1 MKKKKVILLTNIITP
16 YVTPLFNHIYQV
28 GGFNFKVIA
37 LAETEKNR
45 EWQLAKEKI
54 KFDYKI
60 LSGWHLF
67 SYKKEKEISTHFN
80 WGVLRSLSKFNPDI
94 IIIGGYD
101 NLAYWQAFFYCKILG
116 KKCILWSGTTLLSTG
131 SLIGIRGFLKKIIIK
146 GANKYIA
153 YSTKAKEYLEYFGAD
168 SKDIY
173 ISTNTVDVN
182 FFHESVSQ
190 YRNDRSFLEE
200 SKKFPKIM
208 FLYVGQLVQRKGVK
222 QVLRALNTLNDSDIG
237 FMIVGSGPEEENL
250 KKFCNENNLKNVS
263 FEGFCQQEELPKYYA
278 LADIFILPSFEEVWG
293 LVVNEALASGLYVLC
308 SKYAGAA
315 YDLINN
321 ENGVIFNPNNI
332 DEIAK
337 SIKNARNQIELIR
350 SKREKISNWAKNNL
364 SIEKSGDAF
373 ISAIK
378 S

>member
-16 YVTPLFNHIYQV
+16 YVIPLFNHIYQA
-28 GGFNFKVIA
+28 GDFDFKVIV
-37 LAETEKNR
+37 LAKAEQNR
-45 EWQLAKEKI
+45 EWKLAKEKI

-60 LSGWHLF
+60 LPGWHLF
-67 SYKKEKEISTHFN
+67 FRTKRREISIHLN
-80 WGVLRSLSKFNPDI
+80 LGVFRFFLSHNPDI
-94 IIIGGYD
+94 IITSGYD
-101 NLAYWQAFFYCKILG
+101 CLAYWQAFFCCKLFR
-116 KKCILWSGTTLLSTG
+116 KKYILWNGTTLLSAG
-131 SLIGIRGFLKKIIIK
+131 SLGGIRGLLKKIIIK

-168 SKDIY
+168 PKDIY
-173 ISTNTVDVN
+173 ISTNTVDVDL
-182 FFHESVSQ
+182 FYERVLQ
-190 YRNDRSFLEE
+190 YRSGKSFLKER
-200 SKKFPKIM
+200 KKFPKIM
-208 FLYVGQLVQRKGVK
+208 LLYVGQLVKRKAVE
-222 QVLRALNTLNDSDIG
+222 QVLRALNTLNASDIG
-237 FMIVGSGPEEENL
+237 FMIVGSGSEEENL
-250 KKFCNENNLKNVS
+250 KKFCNENNLKNVF
-263 FEGFCQQEELPKYYA
+263 FEGFHQQNELPKYYA

-332 DEIAK
+332 NEIAK
-337 SIKNARNQIELIR
+337 SIKNIRNQIELIR

>member
-16 YVTPLFNHIYQV
+16 YVIPLFNHIYQA

-131 SLIGIRGFLKKIIIK
+131 SLIGIRGVLKRIIIK

-168 SKDIY
+168 SKDIH
-173 ISTNTVDVN
+173 IGTNTVDVN
-182 FFHESVSQ
+182 FFNKSVSQ
-190 YRNDRSFLEE
+190 YRNGKSFSEE
-200 SKKFPKIM
+200 RKKFPKIM
-208 FLYVGQLVQRKGVK
+208 LLYVGQLVQRKGVK
-222 QVLRALNTLNDSDIG
+222 QVLKALNTFNDSDIG
-237 FMIVGSGPEEENL
+237 FMVVGSGPEEENL
-250 KKFCNENNLKNVS
+250 KKFCNENNLKNVF
-263 FEGFCQQEELPKYYA
+263 FEGFHQQNELPKYYA

-321 ENGVIFNPNNI
+321 ENGVIFNPKNI

>member
-1 MKKKKVILLTNIITP
+1 MRKKKVIFIPNIITP
-16 YVTPLFNHIYQV
+16 YEIPLFNHIYKE
-28 GGFNFKVIA
+28 GGFYFKVIA

-54 KFDYKI
+54 EFDWDI
-60 LSGWHLF
+60 LPGWHLF
-67 SYKKEKEISTHFN
+67 FQTKRREIPIHLN
-80 WGVLRSLSKFNPDI
+80 IGVLRKLLKYKPDTI
-94 IIIGGYD
+94 ITSGYD
-101 NLAYWQAFFYCKILG
+101 SLAYWVAFFYCKIF
-116 KKCILWSGTTLLSTG
+116 KKKYILWNGTTLLSAG
-131 SLIGIRGFLKKIIIK
+131 RIKGLRGVLKKIIIR
-146 GANKYIA
+146 GADKCIA
-153 YSTKAKEYLEYFGAD
+153 YGIKAKEYLEYFGAD

-173 ISTNTVDVN
+173 IGTNTVDVN
-182 FFHESVSQ
+182 FFYERVLE
-190 YRNDRSFLEE
+190 YRNSKSFLEE
-200 SKKFPKIM
+200 RKKFPKIM
-208 FLYVGQLVQRKGVK
+208 LLYVGRLVKMKGVE

-250 KKFCNENNLKNVS
+250 KKFCKENNLKNVY
-263 FEGFCQQEELPKYYA
+263 FEGFRQQNELSRYYA
-278 LADIFILPSFEEVWG
+278 LADVFILPTFEDVWG

-321 ENGVIFNPNNI
+321 ENGMIFNPNNI
-332 DEIAK
+332 DEIAEL
-337 SIKNARNQIELIR
+337 IKNTKNQIKLIK
-350 SKREKISNWAKNNL
+350 SKREKISSWAKNNL